1 MRALREMLMPGTPV
15 TDRAGGAHRGEIAS
29 HSTTVKLS
37 TSLKKLS
44 GSSGVL
50 CFCTVL

>member
-1 MRALREMLMPGTPV
+1 MRVLREMLMPVRVTPV

-37 TSLKKLS
+37 TSLKK
-44 GSSGVL
+44 
-50 CFCTVL
+50 